1 MALPNLWKLYNL
13 RSSPYSYFQAT
24 PTRLFVGRKRE
35 RQQLL
40 STIGG
45 GRSSRQAVAG
55 RPGLGKTTLV
65 QAVKADALA
74 ADYWV
79 ADELISITPG
89 SSSEVLLGQLLAGA
103 YDAVLAC
110 KPDAA
115 GAAVEAAQQLVR
127 SIRLRQ
133 GGVSLAVAGFGGG
146 GSRSEAVSTPPVRW
160 CWRVPACSVTCSITP
175 QRRGPKGCSCI

>member
-1 MALPNLWKLYNL
+1 MALPNLWKLHNL
-13 RSSPYSYFQAT
+13 RSSPYFQTTLHQGSQVT
-24 PTRLFVGRKRE
+24 PTRLFVGRQRE

-40 STIGG
+40 STIAG

-79 ADELISITPG
+79 ADELLSITPG
-89 SSSEVLLGQLLAGA
+89 SSNEVLLGQLLAGA

-115 GAAVEAAQQLVR
+115 GAAVAAAQR
-127 SIRLRQ
+127 APSDCGMGASACRWE
-133 GGVSLAVAGFGGG
+133 GLAVVAAG
-146 GSRSEAVSTPPVRW
+146 
-160 CWRVPACSVTCSITP
+160 
-175 QRRGPKGCSCI
+175 RR

>member
-13 RSSPYSYFQAT
+13 QSSPYFQAT
-24 PTRLFVGRKRE
+24 LHQGSHATSTRLFVGRGRE
-35 RQQLL
+35 RRQLL

-65 QAVKADALA
+65 QAVKADTLA

-103 YDAVLAC
+103 YDTVLAC

-115 GAAVEAAQQLVR
+115 GAAVEAAQ
-127 SIRLRQ
+127 
-133 GGVSLAVAGFGGG
+133 
-146 GSRSEAVSTPPVRW
+146 
-160 CWRVPACSVTCSITP
+160 
-175 QRRGPKGCSCI
+175 